1 MSIKLKNTNIKI
13 SALGEE
19 NTFVSGNKNWRLDW
33 AKFEG
38 NLFKAGTKVEWECPD
53 YGKVYKGF
61 IEYIIVVDNGNVEV
75 STSNREIGRL
85 DLDELIFIK

>member
-13 SALGEE
+13 SELGEE
-19 NTFVSGNKNWRLDW
+19 HTFVSGNKNWSLAW
-33 AKFEG
+33 AKFEE
-38 NLFKAGTKVEWECPD
+38 NLFRAGTKVEWESPD
-53 YGKVYKGF
+53 YGDYYKGV

-75 STSNREIGRL
+75 SIDHPFLGRL